1 MKNAII
7 TIVDRH
13 FSDGD
18 DYSCELTTSGQL
30 ELTDEGCVIIY
41 NEASEELAN
50 CVTTLKVEG
59 NRKITMTRTG
69 SYQTELII
77 EKERRHNC
85 YYSTPHGEL
94 IMGVYAKLIENKVTE
109 NGGSLKFSYTIDFNN
124 VPAAENELIFTVAV
138 KEV

>member
-18 DYSCELTTSGQL
+18 DYSCELTTSGQFDF
-30 ELTDEGCVIIY
+30 TDEGCVIVY

-50 CVTTLKVEG
+50 CVTTLNVEG
-59 NRKITMTRTG
+59 SRKITMTRTG

-85 YYSTPHGEL
+85 YYQTPHGEL
-94 IMGVYAKLIENKVTE
+94 IMGVYAKLIENKMTE

-124 VPAAENELIFTVAV
+124 VSAAENELIFTVAV